1 MSPDQYFLGHS
12 LAEQRRLQQQA
23 RELATDSSHM
33 FDQLPLL
40 PGARVLEIGCGP
52 QGCLQ
57 MLSDRVGP
65 TGSVVG
71 VEMSEEAVSM
81 AQAFVAEHKLRNV
94 EVRHGNAKS
103 TGLATGSFDLAT
115 ARLVLVNV
123 PQPEAIV
130 IEMAA
135 LLKSGGVLA
144 LHEADWG
151 LVVCDP
157 PLAEWDR
164 MIRAFQDY
172 SRVNGI
178 DSLIGRR
185 LSRLLRTVGLTDVH
199 FNPLVHIYD
208 IGHSRRTIFPQFA
221 GNVRERM
228 LAQDIMSTVEFDKC
242 VDSIRVHLADP
253 GTLVIWAYFQAWA
266 TKP

>member
-12 LAEQRRLQQQA
+12 SAEQHRLRQQA

-103 TGLATGSFDLAT
+103 TGLARGSFDLAT

-135 LLKSGGVLA
+135 LLKSGGFLA

-157 PLAEWDR
+157 PLAAWDR

-172 SRVNGI
+172 SRVNGM

-185 LSRLLRTVGLTDVH
+185 LSSLLRTVGLTDVH

-228 LAQDIMSTVEFDKC
+228 LAQDIMSTGEFDKC

-253 GTLVIWAYFQAWA
+253 DTLVIWTYFQAWA

>member
-12 LAEQRRLQQQA
+12 SVEQRRLQQQA

-33 FDQLPLL
+33 FDQVPLL

-94 EVRHGNAKS
+94 EVRHANAKS
-103 TGLATGSFDLAT
+103 TGLARGSFDLAT

-135 LLKSGGVLA
+135 LLKSGGFLA

-157 PLAEWDR
+157 PLAAWDI

-172 SRVNGI
+172 SRVNGM

-185 LSRLLRTVGLTDVH
+185 LSSLLRTVGLTDVH

-253 GTLVIWAYFQAWA
+253 DTLVIWTYFQAWA